1 MRAMKKHLLRAVVAS
16 IAGAVA
22 TVAMTYLP
30 IHQVNRGQGAR
41 QATIFRGEH
50 VWASARD
57 EVFGVRWS
65 NLWLHDERLLSPV
78 SDGELPS
85 WAEPPPGPY
94 PDGVM
99 YRVGTLASGWP
110 FPSLRARWI
119 VTDVSRNFPV
129 RADVDDQD
137 TSIFYA
143 ADDFVNGNRGG
154 GPTEVGI
161 LWKGALADFA
171 IYAAAAWL
179 LLGVRARLVIRRE
192 GAAAAR

>member
-1 MRAMKKHLLRAVVAS
+1 MKKHLLRAVVAS

-50 VWASARD
+50 VWANARD

-65 NLWLHDERLLSPV
+65 NLRLLDERLLSPV
-78 SDGELPS
+78 SDGEVPE
-85 WAEPPPGPY
+85 WAEPPHGPN

-99 YRVGTLASGWP
+99 YRVGTLAAGWP
-110 FPSLRARWI
+110 FPSLQARWI
-119 VTDVSRNFPV
+119 VTDRERKFPV
-129 RADVDDQD
+129 PADLDDQD
-137 TSIFYA
+137 TSIYYA

>member
-50 VWASARD
+50 VWANARD

-65 NLWLHDERLLSPV
+65 NLRLLDERLLSPV
-78 SDGELPS
+78 RDGELPA
-85 WAEPPPGPY
+85 WAEPPHGPY

-99 YRVGTLASGWP
+99 YRVGTLAAGWP
-110 FPSLRARWI
+110 FPSLQARWI
-119 VTDVSRNFPV
+119 VTDRERKFPV
-129 RADVDDQD
+129 PADLDDQD
-137 TSIFYA
+137 TSIYYA

-179 LLGVRARLVIRRE
+179 LLGVRARLVSRRE